1 MYIFW
6 KKGSHNKYAREK
18 PIRDKNFGMQVA
30 LVLSMLKQ
38 DDLEKKLIFL
48 VKQCTEQKK
57 LKKKKLAT
65 MLCN

>member
-38 DDLEKKLIFL
+38 DDLEKKTYFL
-48 VKQCTEQKK
+48 G
-57 LKKKKLAT
+57 
-65 MLCN
+65 